1 MTTSK
6 TTDNGHILIRKAHVS
21 LRLRRAI
28 KDNGLEELKQYST
41 GKIPAI
47 NFFTHCSE
55 FIKKKIDS
63 VRQKNESRAIK

>member
-47 NFFTHCSE
+47 NFFKHCSE
-55 FIKKKIDS
+55 FIKKRLIACAKKMS
-63 VRQKNESRAIK
+63 HEP